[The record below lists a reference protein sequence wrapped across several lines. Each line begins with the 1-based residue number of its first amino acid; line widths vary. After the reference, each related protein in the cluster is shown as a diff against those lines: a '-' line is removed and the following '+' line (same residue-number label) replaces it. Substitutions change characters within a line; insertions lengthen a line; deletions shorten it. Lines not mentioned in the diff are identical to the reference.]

1 MLQEIICPGLPAKW
15 INAWLAAVGTTFLDA
30 RIRLHW
36 TADSEPTAVLT
47 TDITHPVNTLV
58 ESWPSRDV
66 LNDLPIAK
74 HWRDTE
80 QMKRNVPAEVFRQRA
95 QMARPH
101 PHSWTLSSTM
111 SDLCIDKEGN
121 VEHAPFDPSAPK
133 GLTLHDRL
141 FSLQKKLDLS
151 ETRVQESLRGYATRI
166 KKNGLGFD
174 QTRLGSLSD
183 DTNPMT
189 DPIIETLAFFG
200 LSMFPVRGNGINQQL
215 DRRKTKTG
223 KRQRGWRKN
232 TSSQKDLQFYWP
244 AWSQPLDYNAIDA
257 LMDIWNPKDK
267 PSWDLLGI
275 HEGWRSVQFERR
287 GDNDT
292 TRAFGSERL

>member
-47 TDITHPVNTLV
+47 TDITHPVDALV
-58 ESWPSRDV
+58 ESWPDKAV
-66 LNDLPIAK
+66 LDDLPIAQ
-74 HWRDTE
+74 HWRNIE

-95 QMARPH
+95 QMARSH

-111 SDLCIDKEGN
+111 TDLCIDRTGKI
-121 VEHAPFDPSAPK
+121 EHAPFDPPVPR
-133 GLTLHDRL
+133 GITLHGRL
-141 FSLQKKLDLS
+141 ISLQEDLDIS
-151 ETRVQESLRGYATRI
+151 ETRVQESLMGYATRV

-174 QTRLGSLSD
+174 QTRLGSSSD
-183 DTNPMT
+183 AAAIWT
-189 DPIIETLAFFG
+189 DPVLETLVFFG
-200 LSMFPVRGNGINQQL
+200 LSMFPVRGNGIDQQL

-232 TSSQKDLQFYWP
+232 TSNQKDLQFYWP
-244 AWSQPLDYNAIDA
+244 AWSQPLDHNAIDA
-257 LMDIWNPKDK
+257 LMDIWDPKDK